1 MTLKVLSLET
11 TEAVGGVAACD
22 GDNLLLELKLDSKM
36 RSARSLAPGLKR
48 LLEEVG
54 WRPRDVELVG
64 VTMGPGSFTG
74 LRIGVVTAKTFA
86 HAVGAEILGVDTL
99 EVVAAG
105 LPPEVD
111 SVSVAVDAQRGQVVA
126 GCFQKRHDGHFAATE
141 PGRLLDVDT
150 WLKNLPSGTWVS
162 GPVLR
167 KLCDR
172 LPHEIRAVKP
182 EYWAPSA
189 ARVAMLAARHYE
201 AGKRHD
207 VWKLTPRYSRPSAAE
222 EKWARKEG
230 GVVDSG

>member
-1 MTLKVLSLET
+1 MKILSMET

-22 GDNLLLELKLDSKM
+22 DDNLLVELKLDADM
-36 RSARSLAPGLKR
+36 RSAQSLAPGLKR
-48 LLEEVG
+48 LLDEVG

-74 LRIGVVTAKTFA
+74 LRVGVVTAKMFA

-99 EVVAAG
+99 DVVAAG

-111 SVSVAVDAQRGQVVA
+111 GVSVAVDAQRGQVVA
-126 GCFQKRHDGHFAATE
+126 GCFQRGRDGHFAAAE
-141 PGRLLDVDT
+141 PGRLLDIDT
-150 WLKNLPSGTWVS
+150 WLGNLPSGTWVS

-172 LPHEIRAVKP
+172 LPDGVRAVKP

-189 ARVAMLAARHYE
+189 ARVAMLAARHYG

-222 EKWARKEG
+222 EKWARKAG
-230 GVVDSG
+230 G

>member
-1 MTLKVLSLET
+1 MTLRILALET
-11 TEAVGGVAACD
+11 TEAIGGVAACD
-22 GDNLLLELKLDSKM
+22 DDNLLLELKLDTNM
-36 RSARSLAPGLKR
+36 RSAQSLAPGLKR

-86 HAVGAEILGVDTL
+86 YAVEAEILGVDTL

-126 GCFQKRHDGHFAATE
+126 GCFQRRQDGHFAAAE

-150 WLKNLPSGTWVS
+150 WLQDLPNGTWVS
-162 GPVLR
+162 GPILG
-167 KLCDR
+167 KLSDR
-172 LPHEIRAVKP
+172 LPDTVRPVKP
-182 EYWAPSA
+182 EYWAPSVA
-189 ARVAMLAARHYE
+189 QVAMLAARLHGE
-201 AGKRHD
+201 GKRHD
-207 VWKLTPRYSRPSAAE
+207 VWKLTPRYSRQSAAE
-222 EKWARKEG
+222 EKWARKAG
-230 GVVDSG
+230 K